1 MATPDPPPED
11 ENGGRDRRRHPR
23 FPVLAQI
30 SLLGGSSPSELQAT
44 NISAGGIFVQLVQGE
59 YPGVHPG
66 NRVTVHFDLG
76 SDNYGRPLDLTAEAE
91 VVRVDLGGPGRPAG
105 FALMWT
111 SEDSAVASQLAV
123 ILEYLHG

>member
-1 MATPDPPPED
+1 MTSATERDGDD
-11 ENGGRDRRRHPR
+11 EHGRDRRRHPR
-23 FPVLAQI
+23 FPVLTQI
-30 SLLGGSSPSELQAT
+30 SLSKGGVASELQAT
-44 NISAGGIFVQLVQGE
+44 NISAGGIFVQLVEGA

-66 NRVTVHFDLG
+66 SRVTVHFDLG

-111 SEDSAVASQLAV
+111 SEDAAVASQLAV

>member
-1 MATPDPPPED
+1 MAPAPKA
-11 ENGGRDRRRHPR
+11 GGEETSDSDRRRHPR
-23 FPVLAQI
+23 FPVLTQI
-30 SLLGGSSPSELQAT
+30 SLSGGGVTSELKAT
-44 NISAGGIFVQLVQGE
+44 NISAGGIFVQLVEGA

-66 NRVTVHFDLG
+66 SRVTVHFDLG
-76 SDNYGRPLDLTAEAE
+76 SDQYGRPLDLTSEAE

-111 SEDSAVASQLAV
+111 SEDSAVASQLAA

>member
-1 MATPDPPPED
+1 MTAAHNRPPTD
-11 ENGGRDRRRHPR
+11 GDGRDRREHQR
-23 FPVLAQI
+23 FPVLTQI
-30 SLLGGSSPSELQAT
+30 SMHRGGAASELQAT
-44 NISAGGIFVQLVQGE
+44 NISAGGIFVELVEGA

-66 NRVTVHFDLG
+66 NKVSVHFDLG
-76 SDNYGRPLDLTAEAE
+76 SDDYGRPLDLTADAE

-111 SEDSAVASQLAV
+111 SHDSAVASQLAV

>member
-1 MATPDPPPED
+1 MSSGESHDAPR
-11 ENGGRDRRRHPR
+11 NGDTERRAHPR
-23 FPVLAQI
+23 FPILTQV
-30 SLLGGSSPSELQAT
+30 SMRRGGEVSVLQAT
-44 NISAGGIFVQLVQGE
+44 NISAGGMFVQLVPGE

-66 NRVTVHFDLG
+66 NEVSVHIDMG
-76 SDNYGRPLDLTAEAE
+76 SDKYGRPLDLTSAAE

-111 SEDSAVASQLAV
+111 STDSTVANQLAV

>member
-1 MATPDPPPED
+1 MAAVRKRPPTD
-11 ENGGRDRRRHPR
+11 DGGSDRRAHPR
-23 FPVLAQI
+23 FPILTQI
-30 SLLGGSSPSELQAT
+30 SLRQGGAASELQAT
-44 NISAGGIFVQLVQGE
+44 NISAGGMFVQLVEGA

-66 NRVTVHFDLG
+66 NQVTVHFDLG
-76 SDNYGRPLDLTAEAE
+76 SDNYGRPLDLTADAE

-111 SEDSAVASQLAV
+111 SHDSAIASQLAV